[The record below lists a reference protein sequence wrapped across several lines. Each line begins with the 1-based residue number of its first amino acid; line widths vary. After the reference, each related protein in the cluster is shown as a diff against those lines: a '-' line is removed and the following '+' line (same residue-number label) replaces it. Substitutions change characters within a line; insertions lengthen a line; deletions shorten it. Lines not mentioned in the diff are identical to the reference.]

1 MCFLNVNPSSIY
13 RARKALVGSLSE
25 FQTLQDLKFG
35 NYLSE
40 IHQIRVEIIKIYNK
54 KNESEA
60 KFMGL
65 GIEVPISSP
74 GVSIGTWGNGQI
86 AEQYFD

>member
-13 RARKALVGSLSE
+13 RVRKALVGSLSE

-54 KNESEA
+54 K
-60 KFMGL
+60 K
-65 GIEVPISSP
+65 
-74 GVSIGTWGNGQI
+74 
-86 AEQYFD
+86 